1 MTDRPIS
8 LGLSQDD
15 ATDGANQR
23 DALLG
28 VVEDLVVL
36 LEAQFPAAPEFPS
49 EALRTR
55 LMQAR
60 ERLRGSGPAKEVSNA
75 GLRLVGDASQAY
87 ARLAGHVS
95 AREAEFGGVIRLL
108 RELVDGLRGDAAA
121 FRQDLMASS
130 TRVADLTRIEDIRTL
145 RRELNREVDQLRHSV
160 KQVERQEASRLAQV
174 ATDLKRADET
184 LAQATATRESSSSA
198 DTLTRAALLRDMAMS
213 PLGPASVVVCRVDE
227 PKAIVDGHG
236 LVVFERVVLALGQ
249 LLRGTFGDD
258 AKVYRTDTHHV
269 AMFLPGA
276 QPKQVAQV
284 IRKVQARVA
293 AEYEYERQGVTRR
306 VVFTFSAAV
315 SHTHGKG
322 NDEALDALARAERQA
337 SEMHGLAQLEAES
350 SGFGRL
356 VNWLSSAG

>member
-15 ATDGANQR
+15 ARDVADRR

-28 VVEDLVVL
+28 VVEDLVAL
-36 LEAQFPAAPEFPS
+36 LEAQFPAASEFPTD
-49 EALRTR
+49 ALRTR

-60 ERLRGSGPAKEVSNA
+60 ERLRASDQARDVTDA

-108 RELVDGLRGDAAA
+108 RELVEGLRGDAAA

-130 TRVADLTRIEDIRTL
+130 TRVADLTQIEDIRML
-145 RRELNREVDQLRHSV
+145 RRELNREVDQLRHCV
-160 KQVERQEASRLAQV
+160 RQVERREASRLAQV
-174 ATDLKRADET
+174 ATDLEKADATIAQPTRA
-184 LAQATATRESSSSA
+184 RESSASA
-198 DTLTRAALLRDMAMS
+198 GTLPRAALLRDVAMS
-213 PLGPASVVVCRVDE
+213 PLQPASVVVCRVDE
-227 PKAIVDGHG
+227 PNAIVDGHG

-249 LLRGTFGDD
+249 LLHGTFGDD
-258 AKVYRTDTHHV
+258 AKVYRTDTHSV
-269 AMFLPGA
+269 AILRPGV
-276 QPKQVAQV
+276 QPKRVAQE

-293 AEYEYERQGVTRR
+293 PEYEYERQGVTRR

-315 SHTHGKG
+315 SHTHGKRH
-322 NDEALDALARAERQA
+322 DEALEALARAERQV
-337 SEMHGLAQLEAES
+337 SEMQGLSQLEAES